1 MAKNLFVGSLPFST
15 NDEELKELFAQF
27 GEVTRANVVMDR
39 DSGRSRGFGFV
50 EMSDDEAAAAAI
62 KQLDGSEMQGRR
74 ITVSEARPKP
84 NQG

>member
-50 EMSDDEAAAAAI
+50 EMSDDDAAAAAI
-62 KQLDGSEMQGRR
+62 KQLDGSELQGRR
-74 ITVSEARPKP
+74 VTVSEARPKP
-84 NQG
+84 NGA

>member
-15 NDEELKELFAQF
+15 TDDELKELFAQF
-27 GEVTRANVVMDR
+27 GEVIRANVVMDR

-50 EMSDDEAAAAAI
+50 EMTEDDAAATAI
-62 KQLDGSEMQGRR
+62 KQLDGSELQGRR

-84 NQG
+84 TA